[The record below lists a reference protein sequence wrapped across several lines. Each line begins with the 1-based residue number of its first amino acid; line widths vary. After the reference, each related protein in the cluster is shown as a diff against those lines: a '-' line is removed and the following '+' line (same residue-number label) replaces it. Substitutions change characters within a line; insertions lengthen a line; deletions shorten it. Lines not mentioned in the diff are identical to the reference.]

1 MLLQEIT
8 SNKGQRIV
16 FEQSSANGILLFRE
30 TSAII
35 CAYGSRILS
44 VPVRQDIYV
53 EKYKGIRLMLNSLI
67 CALSGNYVN
76 FGVFS
81 LYNDKVGSE
90 VELAV

>member
-1 MLLQEIT
+1 MTAVLKFLQEIT
-8 SNKGQRIV
+8 SNKAQRIV

-44 VPVRQDIYV
+44 VPVRQDIYI

-67 CALSGNYVN
+67 CTLSGGYVN
-76 FGVFS
+76 FGVFN
-81 LYNDKVGSE
+81 LYNDKV
-90 VELAV
+90 